1 MLGFQFIVFWS
12 VRAGG
17 VAMVVVYGMCRVVIC
32 VAARRQNRGRAENR
46 IEDVIA
52 ADR

>member
-32 VAARRQNRGRAENR
+32 VGSAQAENR